1 MCHKLEQQEDKQMH
15 ILSPPTGSMH
25 GLYHISFFFYYLRP
39 HLGVWKNFK
48 PRQHIT
54 GVIVRERRGKQ
65 KNPNYI
71 RLRQDL
77 AMQ

>member
-1 MCHKLEQQEDKQMH
+1 MH
-15 ILSPPTGSMH
+15 ILSPPTGSMVCT
-25 GLYHISFFFYYLRP
+25 ISVIFFYYLRP

-65 KNPNYI
+65 KKNPNYI

-77 AMQ
+77 SMQ